1 MKKRKIVILLSALLI
16 CLGVLNCIGKNIQK
30 SRGPTNYA
38 HKKTTA
44 IWISCYDYNFS
55 GLSLKEF
62 EEKTNKMFDK
72 IKKANINTVF
82 FHVRAFADSIYD
94 SDYFPYS
101 DNVLSEDGTP
111 PEYDVLNGLISAA
124 HKRGIAFH
132 AWINPYRISTV
143 NDSLSERFLGT
154 PVEKLDKED
163 ENSILTYDGGLY
175 FNPASVAAR
184 KLIADGVR
192 EITDIYDVDG
202 IQFDDYF
209 YPTTDS
215 KFDAKSYKCYTDSG
229 GKLSLDDWRRAN
241 VNILISEVYAAVKAK
256 DKQKLFGISPSGNL
270 DENYKSFYAD
280 VKKWMTSEGF
290 IDYICPQ
297 IYYGFE
303 NPDFPF
309 DDIADDWTTIK
320 RDKSVDIF
328 VGLAGYK
335 VGKTDKYAAGEK
347 AKKEWT
353 DSGNLLCRQA
363 DYCMKGGKYSGI
375 AIFSYKSFFSDECE
389 SERNNLC
396 KFISQYMRS

>member
-1 MKKRKIVILLSALLI
+1 MKKRKIVVILSVLLI
-16 CLGVLNCIGKNIQK
+16 CLGVLNCFDTNVHK
-30 SRGPTNYA
+30 SKTPTNYT

-82 FHVRAFADSIYD
+82 FHVRAFADSIYE
-94 SDYFPYS
+94 SDFFPYS
-101 DNVLSEDGTP
+101 DNVLAEDGTP
-111 PEYDVLNGLISAA
+111 PEYDVLKRLISAA

-143 NDSLSERFLGT
+143 NDSLTERFVGT
-154 PVEKLDKED
+154 PVEELDKSD
-163 ENSILTYDGGLY
+163 ENALLTYEDGLY
-175 FNPASVAAR
+175 FNPASAAAR
-184 KLIADGVR
+184 KLIVDGVR
-192 EITDIYDVDG
+192 EITDKYDVDG

-215 KFDAKSYKCYTDSG
+215 EFDAKSYKSYTDGG

-241 VNILISEVYAAVKAK
+241 VDILVSETYAAVKSK
-256 DKQKLFGISPSGNL
+256 GKHKLFGISPSGNL
-270 DENYKSFYAD
+270 DENYKSLYAD
-280 VKKWMTSEGF
+280 VRKWMTNEGF

-303 NPDFPF
+303 NSDLPF
-309 DDIADDWTTIK
+309 DDIADGWAAIK
-320 RDKSVDIF
+320 RDKSVDII

-335 VGKTDKYAAGEK
+335 VGKTDKYAPGEE
-347 AKKEWT
+347 AREGWVS
-353 DSGNLLCRQA
+353 SGDLLCRQA
-363 DYCMKGGKYSGI
+363 DYCMKNGKYNGI
-375 AIFSYKSFFSDECE
+375 AIFSYKSFFSDECK
-389 SERNNLC
+389 SEREKLC
-396 KFISQYMRS
+396 KFADRYMRS